1 MSSFKKSLII
11 SSFLFSPTTF
21 ADYYGRFIS
30 GGFLSKEVFR
40 NSQTDRYNDVSILS
54 QRLFVNFDRI
64 LGSSSEFTVDIR
76 DKHNFFEKLDNERL
90 QLTGKNHL
98 QVHQLQFHKTQSKGI
113 NYSLGRFSI
122 IEAGSNY
129 TDGLDFGFNNKK
141 AGSTT
146 KYSLFYGLNPEVND
160 GPESRLNVDS
170 KRYGGYFVY
179 ENKGSEWKN
188 YFYSTTAFVKETF
201 KNETDR
207 SYVYSNIM
215 SQSVSGDTF
224 SSLLYLDL
232 VPSTYIQNLWMTYS
246 SVFKNQYKL
255 RTSLSTIDSVHYFRQ
270 RDVRE
275 TLASSRYHQAS
286 FSLRSPTHYN
296 TASYETKLSG
306 GKREIDNKSMTELK
320 FASYLPRFIADD
332 FSGTLRTGV
341 RKNFISNDFMLGAG
355 FLQTN
360 TQREFSFNQDF
371 QFEKEDQKKLNIVS
385 ITEGSYS
392 RFFSRSLFGVFSL
405 QNIYDSNVSIFSVL
419 FKLSYRFGSGGQAPI
434 RDGAAPMGSL

>member
-1 MSSFKKSLII
+1 MSSFRKCLLIVLI
-11 SSFLFSPTTF
+11 LSSRSVL

-64 LGSSSEFTVDIR
+64 MDSSSEFTVDIR

-98 QVHQLQFHKTQSKGI
+98 QVHQLQFHKTQSKGV
-113 NYSLGRFSI
+113 NYSIGRFSI
-122 IEAGSNY
+122 PEAGSNY

-146 KYSLFYGLNPEVND
+146 KYSLFYGLNPEIND

-170 KRYGGYFVY
+170 KIYGAYFVY
-179 ENKGSEWKN
+179 ENKGSEWNN
-188 YFYSTTAFVKETF
+188 YFYSTTSFVQETY
-201 KNETDR
+201 KSETDR
-207 SYVYSNIM
+207 TYLYSNIM
-215 SQSVSGDTF
+215 SQSVSGNTF
-224 SSLLYLDL
+224 SSLFYLDL
-232 VPSTYIQNLWMTYS
+232 VPSAYIQNLWMTYS
-246 SVFKNQYKL
+246 SMFENKYKL
-255 RTSLSTIDSVHYFRQ
+255 RTSLSTIDSIHYFRQ

-296 TASYETKLSG
+296 TASYETKLSA
-306 GKREIDNKSMTELK
+306 GKREIDNKSMAELK
-320 FASYLPRFIADD
+320 VASYLPRFITDD
-332 FSGTLRTGV
+332 FSGSVRTGI
-341 RKNFISNDFMLGAG
+341 RKNFVSNDFLVGAG

-360 TQREFSFNQDF
+360 KFRELSFNQDF
-371 QFEKEDQKKLNIVS
+371 QFEKENQKKLNIVS

-434 RDGAAPMGSL
+434 RDGSAPMGSL